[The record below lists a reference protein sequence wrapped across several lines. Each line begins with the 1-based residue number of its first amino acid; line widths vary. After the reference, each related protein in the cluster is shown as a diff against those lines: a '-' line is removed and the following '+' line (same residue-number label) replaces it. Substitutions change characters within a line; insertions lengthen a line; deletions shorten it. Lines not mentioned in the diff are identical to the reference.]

1 MVLRYTA
8 QHATR
13 VKYCLIASML
23 AHVVAALC
31 GSALLSIYQVGSRL
45 VGWQGQM
52 QMLVN
57 G

>member
-1 MVLRYTA
+1 MLRYTA